1 MTGPATSRLVVFGID
16 PHKATHTVVAV
27 DEVGRQV
34 DQRAVA
40 ARTPQH
46 LELLGWAHATAGDGK
61 RVWAVEDCRQ
71 VSRRLERDLLAAG
84 ERIARWRWRGRRC
97 ANRTCPPLGWMSR
110 PGS

>member
-46 LELLGWAHATAGDGK
+46 LELVGWAHATAGMGSGSG
-61 RVWAVEDCRQ
+61 RSRTAGMSLVAWSGTCWLL
-71 VSRRLERDLLAAG
+71 VSG
-84 ERIARWRWRGRRC
+84 SCGC
-97 ANRTCPPLGWMSR
+97 R
-110 PGS
+110 PG